1 MKPIFLLVF
10 LLFFSTAK
18 LHSQTKKEIYQ
29 FSQDIN
35 YKIEKDTVKWKY
47 QSGAAAY
54 SISGYYKKALETW
67 DKNGA
72 NIPVITKEDSLY
84 IKKFHPENAADYIVR
99 RSKTEKVIMINE
111 AHNNARHRVFTT
123 SILQGLYNNGFRFLG
138 IEALND
144 TLINKRKFPVMES
157 GFYTQEPQFGNLI
170 NEAIKIG
177 FTVFG
182 YDDFSNYNITGK
194 EREILQAQNI
204 TKWIEKNPNGKF
216 LIHCGYDHIIEGTP
230 GIKSWEKAMAGRL
243 AEFTGINPFTIDQI
257 QYSERG
263 DSKLNQPY
271 IQMLNLNYPA
281 ILVDLDNKTFN
292 GAIDNPKK
300 IDCSIIHPITKYD
313 NKRPDWMTLSGK
325 RKTYNISN
333 SKIKDFP
340 ALVIAYRINE
350 FEKDGIPADVIE
362 ILDNTSKGSLILD
375 KGKYKI
381 VIKNKDYKI
390 TNEFLHTV
398 KN

>member
-1 MKPIFLLVF
+1 MKPLLLLVF
-10 LLFFSTAK
+10 ILFFFTAK
-18 LHSQTKKEIYQ
+18 LYSQTKKEIYQ
-29 FSQDIN
+29 FSQDIEH
-35 YKIEKDTVKWKY
+35 KIEKDTVKWKY
-47 QSGAAAY
+47 QTGATAY

-72 NIPVITKEDSLY
+72 RIPAITKEDSLY
-84 IKKFHPENAADYIVR
+84 FKNFHPENAVDYIVS

-111 AHNNARHRVFTT
+111 AHNNARHRIFTT

-144 TLINKRKFPVMES
+144 SLINTRKFPVLES

-170 NEAIKIG
+170 DEAIKIG

-182 YDDFSNYNITGK
+182 YEDFSNSNITGK
-194 EREILQAQNI
+194 EREIKQAQNI
-204 TKWIEKNPNGKF
+204 TKWIEKNPDGKF
-216 LIHCGYDHIIEGTP
+216 LIHCGYDHIIEGIP

-243 AEFTGINPFTIDQI
+243 TKFTGINPFTIDQI

-263 DSKLNQPY
+263 NSKLNQPY
-271 IQMLNLNYPA
+271 IEMLNLNYPA
-281 ILVDLDNKTFN
+281 ILVDSNDKTFN
-292 GAIDNPKK
+292 GAIDNPKR

-313 NKRPDWMTLSGK
+313 NGRPDWMTLSGK
-325 RKTYNISN
+325 RKIYNISN
-333 SKIKDFP
+333 SKITEFP

-362 ILDNTSKGSLILD
+362 ILDNKNKGHLILN

-381 VIKNKDYKI
+381 VIKNKDYKV
-390 TNEFLHTV
+390 TNEYTI
-398 KN
+398 KI

>member
-1 MKPIFLLVF
+1 MKSISVLVF
-10 LLFFSTAK
+10 ILFCSTTK
-18 LHSQTKKEIYQ
+18 LYSQTKETYQ

-47 QSGAAAY
+47 QTGATAH

-72 NIPVITKEDSLY
+72 QIPIITTEDSLY
-84 IKKFHPENAADYIVR
+84 FKEFHSENAVNYIIS
-99 RSKTEKVIMINE
+99 RSKNEKVIMLNE

-123 SILQGLYNNGFRFLG
+123 SILKGLYDNGFRFLG

-144 TLINKRKFPVMES
+144 TLINKRKFPVLES
-157 GFYTQEPQFGNLI
+157 GFYTQETQFGNLV
-170 NEAIKIG
+170 NEAIQIG

-182 YDDFSNYNITGK
+182 YEDFDTPNLNGK
-194 EREILQAQNI
+194 EREIKQAQNI
-204 TKWIEKNPNGKF
+204 AKWIEKNPEGNF
-216 LIHCGYDHIIEGTP
+216 LIHCGYDHIIEGIP

-243 AEFTGINPFTIDQI
+243 TEFTGINPFTIDQI
-257 QYSERG
+257 KYSERG

-271 IQMLNLNYPA
+271 IEMLNLNYPA
-281 ILVDLDNKTFN
+281 ILVDSNGKTFN

-300 IDCSIIHPITKYD
+300 IDCAVIHPITKY
-313 NKRPDWMTLSGK
+313 NNESPDWMTLSGK
-325 RKTYNISN
+325 RKIYNISN
-333 SKIKDFP
+333 SKIKEFP
-340 ALVIAYRINE
+340 ALVMAYRINE

-362 ILDNTSKGSLILD
+362 ILDDTKKGSLILN